1 MTTLQSTMLSQRSG
15 DARVQTAEAHAAEAQ
30 ALAEQAT
37 QDALWRIAQNNA
49 MAKLRGYNTLA
60 KSANDMA

>member
-1 MTTLQSTMLSQRSG
+1 MTTLQSTMLSQNSG
-15 DARVQTAEAHAAEAQ
+15 QSRVQTAEANAAEAQ
-30 ALAEQAT
+30 ALGEQAT
-37 QDALWRIAQNNA
+37 QDALWRLAQNNA